1 MKLVVITPSNDLQDE
16 QSLVTKMFETGLTT
30 LHLRK
35 PRYSTNQMTQYLNEI
50 PVHFHNRI
58 VIHSHHNLAIKFNL
72 KGIHLSSTHMSKKW
86 RYAFIRLRL
95 KLKFGKTSKSRSY
108 SRLQQIYKKEEQNF
122 DYYLVGT
129 MFNNMTGEFYSGFYE
144 DGVLAAIKNSDKK
157 LVARGG
163 TSPKVISKTAQLGFY
178 GIAFNSYIWNA
189 VSPYTNF
196 LKIIEEY
203 KANKIP
209 LE

>member
-1 MKLVVITPSNDLQDE
+1 
-16 QSLVTKMFETGLTT
+16 
-30 LHLRK
+30 
-35 PRYSTNQMTQYLNEI
+35 
-50 PVHFHNRI
+50 
-58 VIHSHHNLAIKFNL
+58 
-72 KGIHLSSTHMSKKW
+72 
-86 RYAFIRLRL
+86 
-95 KLKFGKTSKSRSY
+95 
-108 SRLQQIYKKEEQNF
+108 
-122 DYYLVGT
+122 
-129 MFNNMTGEFYSGFYE
+129 MTGEFYSGFYE

-189 VSPYTNF
+189 ASPYANF

-209 LE
+209 FE